1 MIKGKPTE
9 HELSQLIRIS
19 LQTAKHKAVLGVAA
33 AAVATL
39 LKLSEHPRTE
49 SAG

>member
-9 HELSQLIRIS
+9 HKLSQLIRIS
-19 LQTAKHKAVLGVAA
+19 LQTAIHKAVLGVAA
-33 AAVATL
+33 AAGASL